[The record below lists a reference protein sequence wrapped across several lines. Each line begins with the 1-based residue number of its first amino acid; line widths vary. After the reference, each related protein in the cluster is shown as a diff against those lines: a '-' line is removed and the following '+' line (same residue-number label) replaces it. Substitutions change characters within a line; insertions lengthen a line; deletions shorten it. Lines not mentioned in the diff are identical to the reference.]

1 MWLKT
6 LSIISEGQHAAWNKL
21 IKCKNEQ
28 QFRLEARK
36 EKKKKKKTTLHFQQG
51 DRELHEYITRL
62 REICAF
68 LQRHTRTTKNPCRPV
83 NRSVHLLQVHQ
94 TIEAVNPSIAY
105 VQTRLIQIFKQICIT
120 SMWTNINHGLISNWR
135 NERKNFKLVSLSR
148 KILKLQNKYAVQV
161 PRHLPELTLNRSS
174 LPYLFHIFDII
185 H

>member
-1 MWLKT
+1 MSSSLGWKQGKRNHVTLLAGRQRATQIYYKT
-6 LSIISEGQHAAWNKL
+6 
-21 IKCKNEQ
+21 
-28 QFRLEARK
+28 
-36 EKKKKKKTTLHFQQG
+36 
-51 DRELHEYITRL
+51 

-68 LQRHTRTTKNPCRPV
+68 LERHTSTTKNPCRPV

-105 VQTRLIQIFKQICIT
+105 AKTRLVQIVKQICIT
-120 SMWTNINHGLISNWR
+120 SMWTNINHGLTSNWR

-148 KILKLQNKYAVQV
+148 KNLKLQNKYAVQA
-161 PRHLPELTLNRSS
+161 PRHLTELTLNRSS